1 MTISSAYLFAKQIEA
16 GEAPEGDVLFVNGG
30 FNTQLMPAGFTNFDA
45 MLVPYEQGNGDVAAM
60 QYLIQYT
67 STNFMKDLVGT
78 PYIAMFKGDH
88 ADWWENDGTCLKRI
102 QTTAPQGDIYEVY
115 GHYSAALLI
124 PIIIPN
130 TYKKVHIKYE
140 TKGNMIG
147 IQMGEQL
154 SILYRQ
160 KSPQTQEPYGY
171 LYRTYDDT
179 MQGLV
184 AGEYEF
190 ELDIPNKSG
199 EANFDGYK
207 YVEFNPWIGLEEVYI
222 KKIWF
227 TL

>member
-30 FNTQLMPAGFTNFDA
+30 FNTQLMPSGFTNFDD
-45 MLVPYEQGNGDVAAM
+45 MLVPYEMGNGDVATM

-67 STNFMKDLVGT
+67 SSNFMKDLVGT

-88 ADWWENDGTCLKRI
+88 ADWWELDGPYLKRVQ
-102 QTTAPQGDIYEVY
+102 QTPMPSSDPFSY

-124 PIIIPN
+124 PVVIPN
-130 TYKKVHIKYE
+130 TYKKVHITYE

-147 IQMGEQL
+147 CEMGEEL

-160 KSPQTQEPYGY
+160 KNAQTQVPAGY
-171 LYRTYDDT
+171 LYRSYDDT
-179 MQGLV
+179 LQGLDP
-184 AGEYEF
+184 GEYEF
-190 ELDIPNKSG
+190 ELNIPNKSG
-199 EANFDGYK
+199 EASFDGYK